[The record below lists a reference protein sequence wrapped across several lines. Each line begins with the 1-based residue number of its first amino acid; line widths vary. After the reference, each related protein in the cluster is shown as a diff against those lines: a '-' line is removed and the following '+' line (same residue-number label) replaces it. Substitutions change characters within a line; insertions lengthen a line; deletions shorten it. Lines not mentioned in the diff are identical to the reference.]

1 MINMKDLIKQQGNMI
16 RKQSGMKIDETTNV
30 SSNPFRA
37 WSENSDNI
45 RKLDRD
51 CQWALKAI
59 PHKKKEINKIRKSI
73 KDVYNLIEIIK
84 GQAID
89 L

>member
-1 MINMKDLIKQQGNMI
+1 MINMKDLIKQQTNTI
-16 RKQSGMKIDETTNV
+16 RKESGMNIDETTNV

-37 WSENSDNI
+37 WSEHSDSI